1 MLARNFMSAAD
12 LGVTERTRDVLI
24 KLLGMMERGELVH
37 CTLDVERGDNLFNM
51 DVWGDCGTP
60 QCIGGWMRTLGADL
74 RHTRDGST
82 LYDLFYPNSEARH
95 SPWIDYERI
104 TVAQAAQAT
113 RNYLSSG
120 APRWL
125 EVVS

>member
-12 LGVTERTRDVLI
+12 LGVTERTRDTLI

-60 QCIGGWMRTLGADL
+60 QCIGGWMRTLGADMS
-74 RHTRDGST
+74 HTRDRST
-82 LYDLFYPNSEARH
+82 LGALFYPNSETDDR
-95 SPWIDYERI
+95 SWIDYERI